1 MNLVATA
8 AELLSKRLG
17 LSPDLLGA
25 GVIERAVGV
34 VLEETQPGNPEF
46 MVARLLEDDSEEWQ
60 VLVDEVVVP
69 ETWFFRHCE
78 SFRFLAA
85 YVTDKWRPA
94 HPTRAFQVFC
104 VPCASGE
111 EPYSVAM
118 TLLDAG
124 LEARRIRIDAAD
136 ISERLLARARSAL
149 YGNTSF
155 RETREPSRE
164 KYFVSCEEG
173 WQVREEVIRLVR
185 FERANLL
192 DLSLFRQRAP
202 YDAIFCRNALIY
214 LDQRARHEVVRGMS
228 ELLDEEGLLFT
239 GSSELT
245 HFCEAGYVP
254 MDYPQSFVCHK
265 KKPVSDVAS
274 IPTPTEVLS
283 ANATRRAPKT
293 RGSMTPTAN
302 RTLESHPSPLSHP
315 EIEQAEQLADRGD
328 LDGATA
334 ICKRL
339 LEGGV
344 KDPRVYSLLGV
355 INESKGALQSAE
367 EFFRKALY
375 LVPTHY
381 ESLLHM
387 GLLCE
392 RRGDVENAGL
402 YRARAG
408 RALSR
413 QEGKSVLKAS

>member
-8 AELLSKRLG
+8 AELLSRRLG
-17 LSPDLLGA
+17 LSPDLLGT
-25 GVIERAVGV
+25 GVIERALGV
-34 VLEETQPGNPEF
+34 VFTKARPEDPEL
-46 MVARLLEDDSEEWQ
+46 MAAQLLEVGSKEWQ
-60 VLVDEVVVP
+60 MLVDEVVVP

-78 SFRFLAA
+78 SFQFLAS
-85 YVTDKWRPA
+85 YVTEKWRPA

-104 VPCASGE
+104 VPCVSGE
-111 EPYSVAM
+111 EPYPVAM

-136 ISERLLARARSAL
+136 ISERLLARARLAL

-155 RETREPSRE
+155 REKHNPWRE

-173 WQVREEVIRLVR
+173 WRVREEITRLVH
-185 FERANLL
+185 FEKANLL

-254 MDYPQSFVCHK
+254 MDHPQSFACHK
-265 KKPVSDVAS
+265 KKPISSVAPIS
-274 IPTPTEVLS
+274 TPTAVLTAS
-283 ANATRRAPKT
+283 ATRRAATT
-293 RGSMTPTAN
+293 RGSRTPNADSTP
-302 RTLESHPSPLSHP
+302 ESHPSPLP
-315 EIEQAEQLADRGD
+315 PPGIEQAEQLADRGD

-339 LEGGV
+339 LESGV
-344 KDPRVYSLLGV
+344 KDRKLYSMLGV

-375 LVPTHY
+375 LAPDHY

-387 GLLCE
+387 SLLSE
-392 RRGDVENAGL
+392 RRGDVENARR

-408 RALSR
+408 TALSR